1 MSANTETSPRIKSK
15 AAAVRYAESLGYQ
28 KVGKY
33 LMNGNKFA
41 LVVPMPASGTF
52 RVIEGVPTR

>member
-15 AAAVRYAESLGYQ
+15 AAAIRYAESLGYQ
-28 KVGKY
+28 RVGKY

-41 LVVPMPASGTF
+41 LVVPMPVSGTF
-52 RVIEGVPTR
+52 RVIEGLST

>member
-15 AAAVRYAESLGYQ
+15 AAAIRYAESLGYQ
-28 KVGKY
+28 RVGKY

-41 LVVPMPASGTF
+41 LVVPIPASGTF
-52 RVIEGVPTR
+52 RVIEGLST